1 MKKTVFKGE
10 VNGVQFDNVADY
22 NDAITKAIAA
32 DTLKSASST
41 TEVVESTD
49 TAVTTRY
56 SGCCD
61 CDGCC
66 DCEDEDLTL
75 YPYMDEN
82 DPYYLDL
89 LVTNDPET
97 NFEAKC
103 EVEKQF
109 AKCGE
114 YIKEVLHDNNCWMDN
129 SVRMEYFEDLKEILN
144 DLNRDEAANSES
156 LARIEARRET
166 LLKAKVEYER
176 KLNKELDELDNK
188 QSLLN
193 AAHDMINMFSN
204 FYTNIKNETAIAIN
218 NNSTKNFSATNCC
231 KETVDCS
238 EKPVTEVKEKEPQ
251 KEIEFTEATK
261 SLQSLIQAIFGD
273 LTKKRL
279 L

>member
-22 NDAITKAIAA
+22 NKAITKAIEQDAL
-32 DTLKSASST
+32 TSATSR
-41 TEVVESTD
+41 TEVVEVDETCP
-49 TAVTTRY
+49 
-56 SGCCD
+56 CCQCVD
-61 CDGCC
+61 CKCDENSCC
-66 DCEDEDLTL
+66 DEDLTL
-75 YPYMDEN
+75 YPYMDED

-89 LVTNDPET
+89 LVTNNPET

-109 AKCGE
+109 AKCGD

-144 DLNRDEAANSES
+144 DLNRDKKANDES
-156 LARIEARRET
+156 LARIEARREA
-166 LLKAKVEYER
+166 LLKHRAEYER
-176 KLNKELDELDNK
+176 KLNQELDELDNK

-204 FYTNIKNETAIAIN
+204 FYSNIKNETSLAIN
-218 NNSTKNFSATNCC
+218 NNSTKNFSATTNCY

-238 EKPVTEVKEKEPQ
+238 EKPVTEVKETEPQ
-251 KEIEFTEATK
+251 REIEFTEATK